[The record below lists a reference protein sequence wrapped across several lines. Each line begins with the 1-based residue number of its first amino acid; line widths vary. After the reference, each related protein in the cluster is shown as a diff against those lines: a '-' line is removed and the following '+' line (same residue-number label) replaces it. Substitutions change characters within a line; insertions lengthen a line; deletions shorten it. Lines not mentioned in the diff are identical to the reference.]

1 MRRILRIAAV
11 SASFLA
17 CACSGGGEK
26 AYEKTAF
33 VMGVPAQV
41 KIYTDDHQAAERLA
55 ADILKEWDR
64 ISKEFSYSEPYSYT
78 AFLNKKGLTQWVKLD
93 EELYSLLRT
102 SLEYYRLTD
111 GAFDVTFAPLWPI
124 WKEAAAS
131 KKMPA
136 KEEIRRALAG
146 IGSSHIKID
155 HERRMA
161 RFDAPVQVNLGGIL
175 RGYCFVRAHEML
187 KERADEIAWP
197 VELRLGGNM
206 MTYGGKDWTYEVR
219 DPFDQEKV
227 LGRLRFDKG
236 VVLGSSGR
244 AHFVQIEGKLYS
256 HILDLKTGYPLPDFS
271 NFVVYYPSIEEENF
285 IPSVVLSLMGR
296 EKAFE
301 TLDKIDGAAGVWI
314 DGAGNLH
321 LHIDEDSGASW
332 EKEKCLFCF

>member
-1 MRRILRIAAV
+1 MRRILRMAAA

-17 CACSGGGEK
+17 CACSGGGDK

-41 KIYTDDHQAAERLA
+41 KIYTDDHQAAGRLA

-64 ISKEFSYSEPYSYT
+64 IAKEFSYSEPYSYT

-93 EELYSLLRT
+93 EELYYLLRT

-187 KERADEIAWP
+187 KERADEITWP
-197 VELRLGGNM
+197 VELWLGGNM
-206 MTYGGKDWTYEVR
+206 MTYGGRDWSYEVK

-227 LGRLRFDKG
+227 LGRLRFNKG

-271 NFVVYYPSIEEENF
+271 NFVVYYPSIDDEDF
-285 IPSVVLSLMGR
+285 IPSAVLSLMGR

-301 TLDKIDGAAGVWI
+301 TLDKIEGAAGVWI
-314 DGAGNLH
+314 DGAGTLH
-321 LHIDEDSGASW
+321 LHIDEDSEASW